1 MVLEQNIAINTSVTV
16 GATSVTVS
24 TARNRKMIYL
34 RNTSTAAQVITIA
47 LDNINPAVA
56 LKGIV
61 LSPGEFF
68 LDSVSEGYVP
78 WNGDI
83 KAIASAAGATLSV
96 QEQKI
101 GDFYGS

>member
-1 MVLEQNIAINTSVTV
+1 MALQQNIAINTSVTV
-16 GATSVTVS
+16 GATSILVS
-24 TARNRKMIYL
+24 GARNRKMVYL
-34 RNTSTAAQVITIA
+34 RNVSTAAQVITLA
-47 LDNINPAVA
+47 LDNMSPAVA

-61 LSPGEFF
+61 LAPGEFF

-83 KAIASAAGATLSV
+83 KAIASAAGAVLAI